1 MRATNEYVQLV
12 REMKNQIE
20 DVERLVKVLLLN
32 DIIVDTEDV
41 CEFNEPMDEKIRSV
55 MNKYKF
61 TVGKR
66 EEIEGIK
73 IINIMIPKNVTVRI
87 NEIRLINNMLK
98 QRYPNIKPVF
108 NYEIMSR
115 NHSNRLIQER
125 ISYKVKNKELHI
137 FG

>member
-32 DIIVDTEDV
+32 DIIVDTEEV
-41 CEFNEPMDEKIRSV
+41 CKFNEPMDDKIRSV
-55 MNKYKF
+55 INKNKF

-73 IINIMIPKNVTVRI
+73 IINIVIPKNVNIRI

>member
-12 REMKNQIE
+12 REMKDQIE

-32 DIIVDTEDV
+32 DIIVDVEDV

-61 TVGKR
+61 KVGKR

-73 IINIMIPKNVTVRI
+73 IINIIIPKNVTVRI